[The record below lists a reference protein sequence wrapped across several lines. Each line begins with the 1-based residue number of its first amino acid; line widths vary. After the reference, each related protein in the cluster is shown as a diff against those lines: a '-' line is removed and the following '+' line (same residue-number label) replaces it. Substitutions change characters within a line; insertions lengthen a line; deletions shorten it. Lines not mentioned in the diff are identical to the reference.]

1 MLRRRLDV
9 RLRSAVSAATFLATR
24 FLVLVIASG
33 CGAPDPNDSATSSE
47 SVARQAVSVA
57 VEPPV
62 GTWTAL
68 PPNPV
73 ASSAISLILLTDGSV
88 LANADSDWHLWSR
101 LVPDQFGSYVNGT
114 WTQVASSARGRL
126 YYPEVILRDGRVW
139 LAGGEFMQSTDG
151 ITNGTELYD
160 PSANAWIAGPD
171 GLISNDIGDSPAVTL
186 NDGRVLVGARFGSAT
201 QLYDPATNAYTLA
214 ASVVPGTGSSSEAG
228 WQLLADGTVFDFIR
242 TPERYLPST
251 NQWIATAPAP
261 VILSTIGEIGPYAYL
276 QDGRVFCVGDHDATA
291 FFTPPPTLTGLGSWT
306 VGPSLPNGLFGSDT
320 PAAMLPNGKFLLEGT
335 DGNFGPLTLF
345 EFDPSTNAYTTVPS
359 PFSSSVIGFTTRML
373 VLPTG
378 QILIAGG
385 GAFFAYT
392 PDGGP
397 QSASQ
402 LNGNSYGAVYGDD
415 AESSSNYPIV
425 YLKNATGQVFFARTF
440 DFSTLGLRTGTT
452 PMSTRFVLPRGLP
465 GGSYSLFVNA
475 VGISSEPLAFTAP
488 PSSVTTTANNV
499 FFNTPFAN
507 QSGTFTAQFD
517 ASPSLS
523 PTNSVVGLSNGP
535 QTAYTGLAAIVRFNP
550 SGNIDARNGG
560 SYQAA
565 SVIPYS
571 GGATYHFRLV
581 VNVPAHTYSI
591 FVTRPGQ
598 TETTVGLNFAFRTEQ
613 STVSQLNSYAVDANS
628 GTTTVSN
635 FSVAPDFSLSVAPS
649 TRTVNTGNTTT
660 YTITASPVNGFNQAI
675 RLSVGGLPPEATWAF
690 SPNPI
695 AGGSGSSTLTV
706 TTIGATQLGTYPL
719 TIIGQSGG
727 GVLTHTASTSVS
739 VQKQAS
745 TANVFINTAIKP
757 QSGFFTVDFDASV
770 SVTPTNSVIALANG
784 APTAFTGY
792 ATLVRFNPSGNID
805 ARNGGSYQAASVIP
819 YMAGRIYHF
828 RLFIDVPSH
837 TYSIFVTPPGQSELT
852 VGNSFAFRT
861 EQNGVFQLEHWGVET
876 ATPTTTVHA
885 FSTQ

>member
-139 LAGGEFMQSTDG
+139 LAGGELMQSTDG
-151 ITNGTELYD
+151 ITNGTE
-160 PSANAWIAGPD
+160 
-171 GLISNDIGDSPAVTL
+171 
-186 NDGRVLVGARFGSAT
+186 
-201 QLYDPATNAYTLA
+201 LYDPATNAYTLA

-397 QSASQ
+397 QSAWRPTISSVVA
-402 LNGNSYGAVYGDD
+402 NSD
-415 AESSSNYPIV
+415 
-425 YLKNATGQVFFARTF
+425 
-440 DFSTLGLRTGTT
+440 
-452 PMSTRFVLPRGLP
+452 
-465 GGSYSLFVNA
+465 GSY
-475 VGISSEPLAFTAP
+475 T
-488 PSSVTTTANNV
+488 
-499 FFNTPFAN
+499 
-507 QSGTFTAQFD
+507 
-517 ASPSLS
+517 
-523 PTNSVVGLSNGP
+523 
-535 QTAYTGLAAIVRFNP
+535 
-550 SGNIDARNGG
+550 
-560 SYQAA
+560 
-565 SVIPYS
+565 
-571 GGATYHFRLV
+571 
-581 VNVPAHTYSI
+581 
-591 FVTRPGQ
+591 
-598 TETTVGLNFAFRTEQ
+598 
-613 STVSQLNSYAVDANS
+613 
-628 GTTTVSN
+628 
-635 FSVAPDFSLSVAPS
+635 
-649 TRTVNTGNTTT
+649 
-660 YTITASPVNGFNQAI
+660 
-675 RLSVGGLPPEATWAF
+675 
-690 SPNPI
+690 
-695 AGGSGSSTLTV
+695 
-706 TTIGATQLGTYPL
+706 
-719 TIIGQSGG
+719 
-727 GVLTHTASTSVS
+727 
-739 VQKQAS
+739 
-745 TANVFINTAIKP
+745 
-757 QSGFFTVDFDASV
+757 
-770 SVTPTNSVIALANG
+770 
-784 APTAFTGY
+784 
-792 ATLVRFNPSGNID
+792 
-805 ARNGGSYQAASVIP
+805 
-819 YMAGRIYHF
+819 
-828 RLFIDVPSH
+828 
-837 TYSIFVTPPGQSELT
+837 
-852 VGNSFAFRT
+852 
-861 EQNGVFQLEHWGVET
+861 
-876 ATPTTTVHA
+876 
-885 FSTQ
+885 